1 MKNKR
6 ILIISPH
13 ADDEVLGCG
22 GMISKYSDSNNI
34 YVAIMT
40 NASIGNPKLFS
51 EKHIKIIRSE
61 TLKAHKMMKIKKT
74 FFYEFPAPNLD
85 QYPQSKISDV
95 IKELILKIKPQLVF
109 IPHIDD
115 IHTDHNIISKSSLV
129 ALRPNN
135 KNKIESIIAYE
146 TLSETEWSNYN
157 REAFKPNLFIEL
169 SNKNINEKIK
179 FMKQYKSQI
188 KKYPNTRSIE
198 NIKYLSKY
206 RGSIVGK
213 KFAEAFII
221 IREEK

>member
-74 FFYEFPAPNLD
+74 FF
-85 QYPQSKISDV
+85 
-95 IKELILKIKPQLVF
+95 
-109 IPHIDD
+109 
-115 IHTDHNIISKSSLV
+115 
-129 ALRPNN
+129 
-135 KNKIESIIAYE
+135 
-146 TLSETEWSNYN
+146 
-157 REAFKPNLFIEL
+157 
-169 SNKNINEKIK
+169 
-179 FMKQYKSQI
+179 
-188 KKYPNTRSIE
+188 
-198 NIKYLSKY
+198 
-206 RGSIVGK
+206 
-213 KFAEAFII
+213 
-221 IREEK
+221 